1 VENFS
6 GVLQE
11 LLTRFM
17 LFLPKMVVSLV
28 VFIAALVVAGVL
40 GRAIR
45 RTMERRKAKT
55 ELTLLVSNITRWTII
70 VLGCVMALQQVD
82 FEVTAFLTG
91 LGVLGFTVGFAL
103 QGVSQNFVA
112 GILLLLQQPFD
123 IGDRIRIGDFVGDV
137 EIIDLGAT
145 KLRTSDSRTIVLPNA
160 MVLTSPVVRIN
171 DGNLYCMEV
180 VGGVSYDS
188 DLGFVEQTA
197 ISAVSE
203 IESVVQDPAPCVVF
217 NNLGSSTVD
226 FIVYYWFDTGKS
238 GPAAARDA
246 GVRAI
251 KVAFEKAKIEM
262 PFPTQV
268 VHLHQ

>member
-1 VENFS
+1 
-6 GVLQE
+6 
-11 LLTRFM
+11 
-17 LFLPKMVVSLV
+17 
-28 VFIAALVVAGVL
+28 
-40 GRAIR
+40 
-45 RTMERRKAKT
+45 
-55 ELTLLVSNITRWTII
+55 
-70 VLGCVMALQQVD
+70 
-82 FEVTAFLTG
+82 
-91 LGVLGFTVGFAL
+91 
-103 QGVSQNFVA
+103 
-112 GILLLLQQPFD
+112 
-123 IGDRIRIGDFVGDV
+123 
-137 EIIDLGAT
+137 
-145 KLRTSDSRTIVLPNA
+145 
-160 MVLTSPVVRIN
+160 
-171 DGNLYCMEV
+171 MEV